1 MEYLTPMSL
10 DDALAALDASKLSII
25 AGGTDW
31 YPAQGE
37 RPIECDILDVTRIAA
52 LRGISKAKD
61 GWRIGAASTWSDVIA
76 ADLPA
81 AFDGLKA
88 AARDVGSV
96 QIQNAGTIAGN
107 LCNASPAADGVP
119 PLLALNALVEICSA
133 EGCRVVSLDT
143 FITGV
148 RHVALDQGE
157 MVTAVIIPET
167 SVALK
172 SAFVKLGA
180 RKYLVISIAMV
191 AVTCA
196 LRDGVLSDVRIAVGS
211 CSPVAKR
218 LSALEG
224 ALENQTLVQTDAI
237 LAEADLSAL
246 APIDDVRGSKEYR
259 VDVVATLI
267 AQALREASH
276 G

>member
-10 DDALAALDASKLSII
+10 EDALAALDASELSII

-37 RPIECDILDVTRIAA
+37 RPIECDILDVTRITA
-52 LRGISKAKD
+52 LYGILKTKD
-61 GWRIGAASTWSDVIA
+61 GWRIGAASTWSDLIA
-76 ADLPA
+76 ANLPT

-96 QIQNAGTIAGN
+96 QIQNAGTIVGN

-119 PLLALNALVEICSA
+119 PLLALNASVEICST
-133 EGCRVVSLDT
+133 EGCRVVPLDT

-218 LSALEG
+218 LSVLEA
-224 ALENQTLVQTDAI
+224 ALENQTLAQTDAI

-276 G
+276 E

>member
-1 MEYLTPMSL
+1 M
-10 DDALAALDASKLSII
+10 
-25 AGGTDW
+25 
-31 YPAQGE
+31 
-37 RPIECDILDVTRIAA
+37 TRIAA

-61 GWRIGAASTWSDVIA
+61 GWRIGAASTWSEVIA

-133 EGCRVVSLDT
+133 EGCRVMPLDT

-167 SVALK
+167 FGSAQKCFREIGRAQISGNFHRYGCGDMRVA
-172 SAFVKLGA
+172 
-180 RKYLVISIAMV
+180 R
-191 AVTCA
+191 
-196 LRDGVLSDVRIAVGS
+196 R
-211 CSPVAKR
+211 R
-218 LSALEG
+218 LE
-224 ALENQTLVQTDAI
+224 
-237 LAEADLSAL
+237 
-246 APIDDVRGSKEYR
+246 
-259 VDVVATLI
+259 
-267 AQALREASH
+267 
-276 G
+276 

>member
-1 MEYLTPMSL
+1 LEYLTPMSL
-10 DDALAALDASKLSII
+10 DDALAALDAGELSII

-37 RPIECDILDVTRIAA
+37 CPIECDILDVTRIAA

-119 PLLALNALVEICSA
+119 PLLALKALVEICSA
-133 EGCRVVSLDT
+133 EGCRGHLHYWRATRGFGQGRNGDCGDNPRNLGSAQKCFREIGRAQISGNFHRYGCGDM
-143 FITGV
+143 
-148 RHVALDQGE
+148 RVA
-157 MVTAVIIPET
+157 
-167 SVALK
+167 
-172 SAFVKLGA
+172 
-180 RKYLVISIAMV
+180 R
-191 AVTCA
+191 
-196 LRDGVLSDVRIAVGS
+196 R
-211 CSPVAKR
+211 R
-218 LSALEG
+218 LE
-224 ALENQTLVQTDAI
+224 
-237 LAEADLSAL
+237 
-246 APIDDVRGSKEYR
+246 
-259 VDVVATLI
+259 
-267 AQALREASH
+267 
-276 G
+276 